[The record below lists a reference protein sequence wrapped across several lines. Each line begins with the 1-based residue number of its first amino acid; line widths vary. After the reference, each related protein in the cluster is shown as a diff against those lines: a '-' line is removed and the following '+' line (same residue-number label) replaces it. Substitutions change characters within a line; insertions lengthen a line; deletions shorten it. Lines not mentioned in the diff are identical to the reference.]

1 MKGTISLLTA
11 VMVLA
16 GIIFAGSAFS
26 AGDTCTVKSVQ
37 GSTVTLDCGDD
48 AADYAAGMKV
58 KIDKRTKRKVLE
70 GC

>member
-1 MKGTISLLTA
+1 MKKIIVLLASAMIAGTLY
-11 VMVLA
+11 A
-16 GIIFAGSAFS
+16 GPAFS

-48 AADYAAGMKV
+48 AADYSTGMKV
-58 KIDKRTKRKVLE
+58 TIKKGKKRKALE